1 MRGEGERRKLTLNS
15 QFLTEI
21 YLLFTIHYPS
31 FVMFRD
37 KIIEEKEKWN
47 LGGLDDNG
55 CSRAS

>member
-1 MRGEGERRKLTLNS
+1 M
-15 QFLTEI
+15 FI
-21 YLLFTIHYPS
+21 LLFFFDRTYPF